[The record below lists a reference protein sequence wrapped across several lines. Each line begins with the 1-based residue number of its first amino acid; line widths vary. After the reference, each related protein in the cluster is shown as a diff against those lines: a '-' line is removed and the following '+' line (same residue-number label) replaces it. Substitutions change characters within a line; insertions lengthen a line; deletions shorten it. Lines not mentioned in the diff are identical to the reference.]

1 MQPIEYDY
9 SIQDITDGMRA
20 IHLYLKWNIPSTLAY
35 VLCHFCSENRK
46 KIVSFFFSLSRKI
59 ISLTRRFQISRLTW
73 KLKLSVYFIAF
84 FPKVF

>member
-9 SIQDITDGMRA
+9 SVQDITDGMRG
-20 IHLYLKWNIPSTLAY
+20 IPSTLAY

-84 FPKVF
+84 FPKVL